1 MSSLST
7 SAWSDDAIADL
18 LTHQRL
24 ASYLQA
30 ANSRLSDALGLYDWN
45 TDAAGSALSLIA
57 MTEVVSR
64 NAIDQALRDWSRR
77 RYGNDSWFDTVR
89 LDMRGQADL
98 QVARARAGTRTSGE
112 IHGKVIA
119 ELTFGF
125 WLYLTASRYL
135 TLLWTPAL
143 HRAFPFGHPDI
154 TTRRRCVE
162 QRMQRLLFVRN
173 RAAHHEPLHQRNM
186 DEVVAD
192 AVDLA
197 GWISPDAA
205 AWIHA
210 RERLSQVYRGKPV
223 VPRPPVN

>member
-1 MSSLST
+1 MSSPST
-7 SAWSDDAIADL
+7 SAWSEDAIADL

-30 ANSRLSDALGLYDWN
+30 ANSQLTDALGLYDWN

-77 RYGNDSWFDTVR
+77 RYGKDTWFDTVR
-89 LDMRGQADL
+89 LDTRGQADL

-119 ELTFGF
+119 ELSFGF
-125 WLYLTASRYL
+125 WRYLTASRYL

-143 HRAFPFGHPDI
+143 HRAFPFGPPG
-154 TTRRRCVE
+154 
-162 QRMQRLLFVRN
+162 
-173 RAAHHEPLHQRNM
+173 HH
-186 DEVVAD
+186 
-192 AVDLA
+192 
-197 GWISPDAA
+197 DAA
-205 AWIHA
+205 
-210 RERLSQVYRGKPV
+210 SVRGATDAAIAV
-223 VPRPPVN
+223 RAQSRGASRTAASAEHG